1 MLGGEILDV
10 LMRAGTV
17 YAYAGT
23 VPSAYDVAM
32 HAGLSEPASLVIGA
46 LALAMLKTL
55 ISAVDLVVEVSRRKS

>member
-23 VPSAYDVAM
+23 VPGAYDVAM
-32 HAGLSEPASLVIGA
+32 GAGLSEPVSLVIGA

-55 ISAVDLVVEVSRRKS
+55 ISAADLLVKVLTR